1 MSELEDLPED
11 IRAMAARMAMPD
23 FAEWQKQV
31 RSTGACAN
39 PTRMRGHRTVIDAAT
54 GEVLDHYSTDD
65 EPMGYRLVRCGN
77 RRAAVCPSCS
87 QLHRDDTYQLASA
100 GLAGGKGIP
109 ETVAGHPAI
118 FATLTAPSFGAVH
131 TRHKDAGRDGKPL
144 RCRVRRNAE
153 ACPHGV
159 VMSCRERHGEA
170 DPRAGGALCR
180 ECYDYAG
187 AVLFNAY
194 AGELWKRLTI
204 YLRREVAA
212 AGGLSRSALSKVA
225 KVSFFK
231 VAEYQARGV
240 IHFHS
245 VIRVDG
251 PDGPETMPPVWATID
266 LLEGC
271 LRRAVAAASI
281 DVPEPANPDNA
292 VRAMRFGTQVDTQ
305 AIAEVG
311 GGINSRNVARYIAK
325 YVTKG
330 GEITGLPPRRIKS
343 LDALR
348 HLHLPAHTERMV
360 RACFVLDAMPANG
373 EVPFRRWAHMLGYRG
388 HAATKSRSYS
398 VTYGELRNE
407 RKAHQE
413 AERRQA
419 EGLPAHDG
427 REILVDAKWR
437 FSGSG
442 LARGEEKIVDGIRAG
457 QQIMRR
463 IGAA

>member
-1 MSELEDLPED
+1 MSGLEALPED

-23 FAEWQKQV
+23 FQEWQKQV
-31 RSTGACAN
+31 RSTGACSN
-39 PTRMRGHRTVIDAAT
+39 PTRMRGYRTVTDAET

-65 EPMGYRLVRCGN
+65 EPTGYRLVRCGN

-87 QLHRDDTYQLASA
+87 QLHRDDTYQVASA
-100 GLAGGKGIP
+100 GLTGGKGIP
-109 ETVAGHPAI
+109 ETVAEHPAI

-131 TRHKDAGRDGKPL
+131 TRHKTMGRDGKPL

-153 ACPHGV
+153 KCPHGV
-159 VMSCRERHGEA
+159 VMSCRERHGED
-170 DPRAGGALCR
+170 DPRAGGALCPD
-180 ECYDYAG
+180 CYDYAG

-212 AGGLSRSALSKVA
+212 TVGLSRSALGKVA

-245 VIRVDG
+245 VIRIDG
-251 PDGPETMPPVWATID
+251 PDGPETSPPVWATVD
-266 LLEGC
+266 LLDDC
-271 LRRAVAAASI
+271 LRRAVATTSMI
-281 DVPEPANPDNA
+281 VPDPADPDWA
-292 VRAMRFGTQVDTQ
+292 FRELRFGTQVDTQ
-305 AIAEVG
+305 TIAEAG
-311 GGINSRNVARYIAK
+311 GGITSRNVARYIAK

-330 GEITGLPPRRIKS
+330 GEITGLPPRRIKN
-343 LDALR
+343 LDALQ
-348 HLHLPAHTERMV
+348 HLHLPAHTECMV
-360 RACFVLDAMPANG
+360 RTCFALDGVSAYG
-373 EVPFRRWAHMLGYRG
+373 EVPFGRWAHMLGYRG
-388 HAATKSRSYS
+388 HAATKSRRYS
-398 VTYGELRNE
+398 VTYGELRDE

-419 EGLPAHDG
+419 EGLPARDE
-427 REILVDAKWR
+427 REILVDAKWK
-437 FSGSG
+437 FSRSG
-442 LARGEEKIVDGIRAG
+442 LARGEEMIVDGIRAG
-457 QQIMRR
+457 QVTARR